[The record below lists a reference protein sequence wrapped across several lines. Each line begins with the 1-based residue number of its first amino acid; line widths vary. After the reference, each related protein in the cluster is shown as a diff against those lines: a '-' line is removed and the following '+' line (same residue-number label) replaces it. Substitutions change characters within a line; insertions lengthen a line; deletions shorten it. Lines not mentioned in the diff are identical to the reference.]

1 MAGDFEQAL
10 NYFQKDLDIS
20 IPILG
25 DDDDDEYDN
34 YDVNDDVDD
43 NDYDSVD

>member
-1 MAGDFEQAL
+1 MVGDFEQAL

-25 DDDDDEYDN
+25 DDNYDYDDD
-34 YDVNDDVDD
+34 DD
-43 NDYDSVD
+43 ND

>member
-1 MAGDFEQAL
+1 MVGDLEQAL

-25 DDDDDEYDN
+25 DDDDDD
-34 YDVNDDVDD
+34 
-43 NDYDSVD
+43 